1 MGAYLPFVQDHLV
14 QAEYWQDPL
23 NEQEYREKSIFLAD
37 INQELKVN
45 ETYKTNLQKLKK
57 FVMVMFGKDTMVQP
71 KESEWFGFYK
81 PGQDKEVYTLKE
93 SPLYIEDKLGLK
105 KMDEQGKL
113 VFLTSDTDHL
123 QFTESWFEKNLIPYI
138 K

>member
-1 MGAYLPFVQDHLV
+1 MQVHLI
-14 QAEYWQDPL
+14 L
-23 NEQEYREKSIFLAD
+23 SFL
-37 INQELKVN
+37 LF
-45 ETYKTNLQKLKK
+45 L
-57 FVMVMFGKDTMVQP
+57 FFGLTQ
-71 KESEWFGFYK
+71 
-81 PGQDKEVYTLKE
+81 
-93 SPLYIEDKLGLK
+93 DKLGLK